1 MMKRILLFAFV
12 LTTTTVFGQSSLSIL
27 NIETMV
33 WGSVEDNLLQTTG
46 TVENTNG
53 SAPIDVRVMR
63 ITEDTVPGTDNY
75 FCWEQC
81 YEPPVSVSPTTMSIA
96 PGQRIDQFYADYKPN
111 GIDGASALTYCFY
124 DDANEADSVC
134 VTVRFLITQVGIEDV
149 FGTNESAVSSAY
161 PNPAKDVVKINYGL
175 KAGWNKAEV
184 VVYSML
190 GSKVRE
196 IDLTED
202 QGTLKMNVSSLPSG
216 MYFYS
221 LMVDD
226 KAISTKKMLVT
237 K

>member
-1 MMKRILLFAFV
+1 MKRLLLAALV
-12 LTTTTVFGQSSLSIL
+12 LTNTAVFAQSSLSVL
-27 NIETMV
+27 NLETMV
-33 WGSVEDNLLQTTG
+33 WGSVDQNLLQTTG

-81 YEPPVSVSPTTMSIA
+81 YEPPVSVSPTTMSIQ

-111 GIDGASALTYCFY
+111 GIEGTSTLTYCFY

-149 FGTNESAVSSAY
+149 FGMNESAVSSAY
-161 PNPAKDVVKINYGL
+161 PNPAQDIAKINYGL
-175 KAGWNKAEV
+175 EAGWNKAEI

-190 GSKVRE
+190 GAKVRVVE
-196 IDLTED
+196 LTED
-202 QGTLKMNVSSLPSG
+202 QGTVKMNVSSLPSG
-216 MYFYS
+216 MYFYT
-221 LMVDD
+221 LVVDD
-226 KAISTKKMLVT
+226 KDIATKKMLVT